1 MSIEEV
7 HKWVTTLE
15 DVCLGLLIVRKHV
28 YNCNHFVKEAD
39 HIQYMW
45 QYVRE
50 RVFDEKERKES
61 TR

>member
-7 HKWVTTLE
+7 HKWFTTLE

-28 YNCNHFVKEAD
+28 YNCNRLFKEAD
-39 HIQYMW
+39 HIHYMW

-50 RVFDEKERKES
+50 RVLDEKERKES